1 MPIAASDLDIVFSLA
16 SPLEPTRQS
25 AFVAAVRER
34 LEAAAIAGP
43 GQTHRI
49 ARDLQRQYFDPPV
62 DTRAGEP
69 ASRRRV

>member
-34 LEAAAIAGP
+34 LEAAALAGP
-43 GQTHRI
+43 GNDRI

-62 DTRAGEP
+62 DTRTGEP